1 MENHILNSDPTKD
14 HYSKALK
21 QWYSFEECMKIG
33 PNKSVVNINGFDWNI
48 HDVCLNPEEVVVC
61 TDRNCYLIIELA
73 KTEHRWVFGLQSG
86 IDTPLSSW
94 LPHYS
99 SENNDTESGRTREEV
114 LSKALAFCV
123 KRIREDQIH
132 NNHVLLS
139 KINEQIMKT
148 SQLELF

>member
-1 MENHILNSDPTKD
+1 MENHIVNTNPTKE
-14 HYSKALK
+14 HYSKAPK
-21 QWYSFEECMKIG
+21 KWYSFEERMEIG
-33 PNKSVVNINGFDWNI
+33 PRKPVINTNGFDWNI
-48 HDVCLNPEEVVVC
+48 NDVCLNPEEVVVC
-61 TDRNCYLIIELA
+61 TDRNRYLVIELA

-94 LPHYS
+94 LPNYS
-99 SENNDTESGRTREEV
+99 RENDDVESGRTREET
-114 LSKALAFCV
+114 LNKALAFCK
-123 KRIREDQIH
+123 KRIHEDQIH